1 MCSTKSNIIMKRF
14 FFMSF
19 ILSFSIAF
27 AFVPIKITADFTDKQ
42 IKEAEK
48 RALNELGVK
57 VEVEVFLR
65 GADGKIEKVKISR
78 FHKDG
83 RLATS
88 CSSNLLEEL
97 AITEGGCWVKDRER
111 KK

>member
-1 MCSTKSNIIMKRF
+1 MKKIFLFTCILFSNVA
-14 FFMSF
+14 
-19 ILSFSIAF
+19 L

-42 IKEAEK
+42 VREAEK
-48 RALNELGVK
+48 RAFDELGVK
-57 VEVEVFLR
+57 VEVEVFSR
-65 GADGKIEKVKISR
+65 DETGKIEKVKISR

-88 CSSNLLEEL
+88 CSSDLLQEL
-97 AITEGGCWVKDRER
+97 AITEGGCWIKDREM